1 MTDAVELAEHLLA
14 EPDVELARLEQSVLA
29 STLAELGRHL
39 GDHPSQAILAIRRVE
54 DMAAAIDAPD
64 IEARAMYVRARAT
77 AASGDFTTAL
87 GLIRRAAAAFRAC
100 SLVGAALRT
109 NLGLAH
115 VLNESGRHVEA
126 LSACD
131 SILDALATDPLLDLD
146 TDERLQ
152 LGAAAE
158 QNRGL
163 CFELTG
169 RWVQALEAYANAEA
183 GYSELGQASSI
194 GEVLNNRGL
203 VLLALGRITEAQE
216 AFGDALAML
225 DEDDRPLR
233 ALALNG
239 LAETLLARGQYVACL
254 DTLAEAK
261 SLLDEVDAPLPEL
274 DRTLSAARAYEAL
287 NLHREALATYE
298 EAAAFFDK
306 GGLTVEAARAT
317 WGAARIRLA
326 MGDATRAASDLAGV
340 VDTFREADHQ
350 PWLALALLDR
360 AATSRALG
368 AFAEALADAQA
379 ASSISQASSA
389 PLELVR
395 SELAVA
401 DLLQRGGDD
410 DAASA
415 AIERAAAVLHDVDLA
430 PLSLLVAQAQGLHLL
445 RQGRFDRAR
454 EPLER
459 AADTAE
465 RLHAVVDGAAVGQRF
480 MLDKLDAFDGLIE
493 LAAHDPSLADDQ
505 RGVAVLAATERARR
519 RRLGGL
525 NMHRTASGVIATAD
539 EGLSGE
545 LDAVYAEMLT
555 PGHTDR
561 QRFARLSE
569 RVAELELRLSR
580 AALDK
585 LRPVRSKARS
595 GATAGSTQLPGG
607 ETVLS
612 WYCLQDEVIALV
624 IAGGV
629 VAYRPMCTCRDDVID
644 AVDRLDAQ
652 WQHFHADQHLSGRHH
667 DRFERAC
674 RVVLGEL
681 HEMLVAPVS
690 DLLPTTPAA
699 PLVIAAH
706 GPLQQV
712 PVHALHDGSRYL
724 VERFTISTTPSVSD
738 FVARSALKHEGGARS
753 LVIAASDATT
763 PAMEEEARAVAAH
776 LGDVSLHVG
785 DDATSTALMQGAPGA
800 AVLHIACHALF
811 RRDNPMF
818 SSLRLADRSIRANQL
833 LDLDLSGALVTLS
846 SCDSAR
852 SHGAHGEELVGLMRS
867 VLGAGARTLVAS
879 LWPADD
885 GATRD
890 VMDRF
895 YDELDGTGPAIA
907 LREAQLEQL
916 GRTPHPYFW
925 APFIVIGGR

>member
-1 MTDAVELAEHLLA
+1 MNDAVELAELLLA

-29 STLAELGRHL
+29 LTLAELGRHL
-39 GDHPSQAILAIRRVE
+39 GDHPSQAIMAIQRVE
-54 DMAAAIDAPD
+54 DMAAAIEAHD
-64 IEARAMYVRARAT
+64 IEARAIYVRARAT

-100 SLVGAALRT
+100 SLMGAALRT

-131 SILDALATDPLLDLD
+131 SILDALAIDPPPDLD

-169 RWVQALEAYANAEA
+169 RWVQALEAYANAEV
-183 GYSELGQASSI
+183 GYSDLGQASSI
-194 GEVLNNRGL
+194 GEVRNNRGL
-203 VLLALGRITEAQE
+203 VLLALGRIAEAQE

-239 LAETLLARGQYVACL
+239 LAETLLAHGQYVACL

-326 MGDATRAASDLAGV
+326 MGDAARAASDLAGV

-360 AATSRALG
+360 AATSRSLG
-368 AFAEALADAQA
+368 AFAEALADARA

-401 DLLQRGGDD
+401 DLLQRDDD
-410 DAASA
+410 DAATA
-415 AIERAAAVLHDVDLA
+415 AIERAAAVLDDVDLA

-459 AADTAE
+459 AASTAE
-465 RLHAVVDGAAVGQRF
+465 RLHDVVDGAAVGQRF

-493 LAAHDPSLADDQ
+493 LAAHDPSLDDDR
-505 RGVAVLAATERARR
+505 RGVAVLDATERARR

-525 NMHRTASGVIATAD
+525 DMHRTVSGMIAD
-539 EGLSGE
+539 DDGLSGE

-561 QRFARLSE
+561 ERFARLSQ

-585 LRPVRSKARS
+585 LRPVRGQARS
-595 GATAGSTQLPGG
+595 QAKAHSRQPPGG

-624 IAGGV
+624 LAGDAV
-629 VAYRPMCTCRDDVID
+629 VYRPLSTCRDDVID
-644 AVDRLDAQ
+644 AIDRLDAQ

-690 DLLPTTPAA
+690 DLLPTAPAA

-706 GPLQQV
+706 GPLQRV
-712 PVHALHDGSRYL
+712 PVHAMHDGSRYL

-738 FVARSALKHEGGARS
+738 FVTRSALKHEGGGRS

-763 PAMEEEARAVAAH
+763 PAMEGEAHAVAAH

-833 LDLDLSGALVTLS
+833 LDLDLSSALVTLS

-852 SHGAHGEELVGLMRS
+852 SHGAHGEELVGFTRS

-885 GATRD
+885 GATRHI
-890 VMDRF
+890 MDRF
-895 YDELDGTGPAIA
+895 YGELDGTGPAIA
-907 LREAQLEQL
+907 LRAAQLEQL